1 MAPPDRAGTVDVR
14 AQRANGGDETPNGN
28 RQNVEPDGPSPSP
41 SSRRSTPT
49 IADVAAL
56 AEVSIATVSKSLNGR
71 PGVRVSTRARVLEAA
86 EKLGFQ
92 SNALARSLLSGRSY
106 TVGLITNDSYGR
118 FAMPVLLGVE
128 DTLQSGQLAV
138 LLCDGRDDAIRE
150 QHYIKTLL
158 ARRVDGIIVT
168 GRRSDPRAPI
178 GRDLPVPV
186 IYAMSESAEPNDAS
200 ILPDDEGGG
209 MLAVQHLLA
218 TGRTRIGHITGPASF
233 RASRLR
239 AVGAE
244 RVLAG
249 AGLTLAG
256 GKPLYGE
263 WSEVWG
269 RQAARIL
276 LRAAPDTDAVFCG
289 SDQIARGVAEMLRE
303 LGSRVPDDISLVGF
317 DNWTVMAEAA
327 QPPLT
332 TIDMNL
338 PEVGRIAAEVLLSA
352 IAGHAEHGTR
362 TVPSRLV
369 VRSST

>member
-1 MAPPDRAGTVDVR
+1 MAPPNRPKAAPAPTRSQDVD
-14 AQRANGGDETPNGN
+14 QKPPNGN
-28 RQNVEPDGPSPSP
+28 SNNVGGGDLENAPLG
-41 SSRRSTPT
+41 RRSTPT

-71 PGVRVSTRARVLEAA
+71 PGVKASTRARVLEAA

-92 SNALARSLLSGRSY
+92 SNALARSLLTGRSY

-138 LLCDGRDDAIRE
+138 LLCDGRDDSIRE
-150 QHYIKTLL
+150 QHYVKTLL

-168 GRRSDPRAPI
+168 GRRSDPRPPI
-178 GRDLPVPV
+178 SRELPVPV
-186 IYAMSESAEPNDAS
+186 IYAMSESADPSDPS
-200 ILPDDEGGG
+200 VIPDDEGGG
-209 MLAVQHLLA
+209 VLAVQHLLA
-218 TGRTRIGHITGPASF
+218 TGRSRIGHITGPASF
-233 RASRLR
+233 RAARLR
-239 AVGAE
+239 AAGAE
-244 RVLAG
+244 RALAG
-249 AGLTLAG
+249 AGLSLAG
-256 GKPLYGE
+256 EKPLYGE

-276 LRAAPDTDAVFCG
+276 LRAAPATDAVFCG
-289 SDQIARGVAEMLRE
+289 SDQIARGVSDALRE
-303 LGSRVPDDISLVGF
+303 LGYRVPDDVSLVGF

-332 TIDMNL
+332 TIDMDL

>member
-1 MAPPDRAGTVDVR
+1 VAAPNREKVAKGRRRGGPPEGPEQASPVR
-14 AQRANGGDETPNGN
+14 RP
-28 RQNVEPDGPSPSP
+28 
-41 SSRRSTPT
+41 TPT
-49 IADVAAL
+49 ITDVAAL

-71 PGVRVSTRARVLEAA
+71 PGVNATTRARVLEAA
-86 EKLGFQ
+86 EALGFQ
-92 SNALARSLLSGRSY
+92 SNALARSLLTGRSY

-138 LLCDGRDDAIRE
+138 LLCDGRDDSIRE
-150 QHYIKTLL
+150 QHYVQTLL

-168 GRRSDPRAPI
+168 GRRSDPRPPI
-178 GRDLPVPV
+178 ARDLRVPV
-186 IYAMSESAEPNDAS
+186 IYAMSESADPNDAS

-209 MLAVQHLLA
+209 LLAVQHLLA
-218 TGRTRIGHITGPASF
+218 TGRASIGHITGPESF
-233 RASRLR
+233 RAARLR
-239 AVGAE
+239 AAGAE
-244 RVLAG
+244 QALKG

-256 GKPLYGE
+256 GEPLYGE

-289 SDQIARGVAEMLRE
+289 SDQIARGVSDAVRE
-303 LGSRVPDDISLVGF
+303 LGYRVPDDVSLVGF

-332 TIDMNL
+332 TVDMNL
-338 PEVGRIAAEVLLSA
+338 PEVGRLAAEVLLSA

-369 VRSST
+369 VRAST